1 MPFTCKTIPANINYQ
16 VNPLNLNVGPQF
28 PRYAVLKNRCYT
40 SWDGL
45 PIQYDIVIPESA
57 SHVPLVIFIHGGGF
71 LTGSKVHG
79 FGTKYKP
86 AIKALLKNEIAYA
99 SINYRL
105 MGKNNE
111 GAAETETL
119 GIKKPLFDC
128 VAALQNFRSN
138 AAVLKLDYDRMA
150 FLGGSGGAGTA
161 LWIALQGDMQDTAA
175 TDFKKESTK
184 VKAVVAF
191 ETQSSYDKRIWAN
204 QLFNIAPNYFSLKCI
219 KNIIE
224 TPRFRQYYYD
234 ASTPPLNNVSA
245 IETAIQNYLINNL
258 DYKGSQFL
266 NLDMLN
272 MVSPDSPPIWL
283 ESTKEVE
290 DFPNNNCVPTNR
302 EQMVHHP
309 YHPNAVLQ
317 KLKLFPTLNYVARIN
332 ALGIFEQNDPIDY
345 TMKTYIQFLIDK
357 LQ

>member
-1 MPFTCKTIPANINYQ
+1 MFSA
-16 VNPLNLNVGPQF
+16 
-28 PRYAVLKNRCYT
+28 
-40 SWDGL
+40 
-45 PIQYDIVIPESA
+45 QY
-57 SHVPLVIFIHGGGF
+57 L
-71 LTGSKVHG
+71 
-79 FGTKYKP
+79 
-86 AIKALLKNEIAYA
+86 
-99 SINYRL
+99 
-105 MGKNNE
+105 
-111 GAAETETL
+111 
-119 GIKKPLFDC
+119 
-128 VAALQNFRSN
+128 
-138 AAVLKLDYDRMA
+138 
-150 FLGGSGGAGTA
+150 
-161 LWIALQGDMQDTAA
+161 
-175 TDFKKESTK
+175 
-184 VKAVVAF
+184 
-191 ETQSSYDKRIWAN
+191 
-204 QLFNIAPNYFSLKCI
+204 CI